1 MRQERWDRIAAL
13 FAEALERPAAER
25 GRYLEASCPEPELRR
40 EVLAMLAAHADAG
53 ELRVER
59 RLASHDPA
67 PEAGSMAPG
76 TRVGPYRLEA
86 LVGRGGMGEV
96 YRATRADGEFE
107 QVVALKL
114 LRADAGGTDLVRRF
128 RAERALLARLTH
140 PHIATILDGG
150 TAADGRPYLVL
161 RYVDGL
167 PITDQARGRPLAER
181 LQLCIK
187 VARAVQFAHVRLVVH
202 RDLKPS
208 NILVTASGEPVL
220 LDFGIAKLLDPQA
233 GAEHETRTGD
243 RLLTP
248 AHAAPEQ
255 LSGGAI
261 TTATDVYG
269 LGTLLFELVT
279 GRRLFAEVAS
289 TGGALERAI
298 LETPAPLPSALA
310 VADRG
315 RIRGD
320 LDRIVQ
326 VALRK
331 EPERRYP
338 SAGALADDLERFLE
352 GRPVAAQPD
361 TWWYRTRRYMRRH
374 QAGVWAAGV
383 VVLLLGVLGWREV
396 AQARRVAAERDH
408 AVRAQVAAEEVL
420 AFLTRLFEQSD
431 PRVVPGGDTLRVTEF
446 LARAEAEAAGL
457 ADQPARQMQ
466 VLRTLGQVRLSRG
479 DYAAAESLL
488 TVARALAVTALG
500 PDDAEVL
507 RTDRLLALAV
517 RERRGDAVAAPRF
530 AAVLAGM
537 RQRYGATHP
546 DVATAAAELAGV
558 VSAPDSVR
566 ALLDT
571 AIAIRA
577 RLGGGDSTEIAS
589 SLDDLARERGLRGH
603 FAEAVAL
610 DEAAFRIL
618 RARFPRDH
626 PFCLTVLGNQA
637 SWLGQLGRWDR
648 ARPLAEEVLAAA
660 RRQTSPGEGL
670 ALAYERV
677 ALIVVNL
684 PGGAPVADSLEREAL
699 RVFRATVSPEHGLL
713 TSAMRNH
720 ALILGQLGREA
731 AGLALL
737 DSAIARARAAGEAE
751 NTAYMTGQRVPLLV
765 RLGRVVEAERSAAA
779 AAGYRDRLPRGSTR
793 AADLE
798 YWGGL
803 AAMAAGRPAEAA
815 RQLERAAAQLAARY
829 PEGHP
834 RRAMFECAAGAALG
848 AAGGEVARARALVAA
863 GCPALTGWGMADRTV
878 VAWGEAAARRLD
890 VQIGPGASR

>member
-67 PEAGSMAPG
+67 PEAGSLAPG

-128 RAERALLARLTH
+128 RGERALLARLTH

-361 TWWYRTRRYMRRH
+361 TWWYRTRRYVRRH

-383 VVLLLGVLGWREV
+383 VFLLLGVLGWREV

-507 RTDRLLALAV
+507 RTDR
-517 RERRGDAVAAPRF
+517 
-530 AAVLAGM
+530 
-537 RQRYGATHP
+537 
-546 DVATAAAELAGV
+546 
-558 VSAPDSVR
+558 
-566 ALLDT
+566 
-571 AIAIRA
+571 
-577 RLGGGDSTEIAS
+577 
-589 SLDDLARERGLRGH
+589 
-603 FAEAVAL
+603 
-610 DEAAFRIL
+610 
-618 RARFPRDH
+618 
-626 PFCLTVLGNQA
+626 
-637 SWLGQLGRWDR
+637 
-648 ARPLAEEVLAAA
+648 
-660 RRQTSPGEGL
+660 
-670 ALAYERV
+670 
-677 ALIVVNL
+677 
-684 PGGAPVADSLEREAL
+684 
-699 RVFRATVSPEHGLL
+699 
-713 TSAMRNH
+713 
-720 ALILGQLGREA
+720 
-731 AGLALL
+731 
-737 DSAIARARAAGEAE
+737 
-751 NTAYMTGQRVPLLV
+751 
-765 RLGRVVEAERSAAA
+765 
-779 AAGYRDRLPRGSTR
+779 
-793 AADLE
+793 
-798 YWGGL
+798 
-803 AAMAAGRPAEAA
+803 
-815 RQLERAAAQLAARY
+815 
-829 PEGHP
+829 
-834 RRAMFECAAGAALG
+834 
-848 AAGGEVARARALVAA
+848 
-863 GCPALTGWGMADRTV
+863 
-878 VAWGEAAARRLD
+878 
-890 VQIGPGASR
+890 